1 MEVPGPRSALRTIA
15 PYAAVGLCWCWLESA
30 WATLLCYHGMILLL
44 AEGPPRLSSRDWR
57 LARLWPAF
65 PAVLAGPLVYLLL
78 PEMTRASLFEW
89 LARYG
94 LHGVGL
100 LMIVP
105 YYGLVHPVLEQLH
118 WRDLR
123 SLSPL
128 SHLAFA
134 GYHMLVL
141 GDLFRLPWLIVLFV
155 VLAASSAWWGRLE
168 RRSPV
173 TAVPLFSHV
182 LADAGVIVAALARS

>member
-1 MEVPGPRSALRTIA
+1 MKVVA
-15 PYAAVGLCWCWLESA
+15 PFAAVGVCWCWLESG

-44 AEGPPRLSSRDWR
+44 ADRPPRLLSLDWR
-57 LARLWPAF
+57 LARLWPAA
-65 PAVLAGPLVYLLL
+65 PACLAGPLVYLLL
-78 PEMTRASLFEW
+78 PEMTRTDLSEW

-94 LHGVGL
+94 LDGVGL
-100 LMIVP
+100 VLIVP

-118 WRDLR
+118 WRGLR

-134 GYHMLVL
+134 SYHIPVIAGLL
-141 GDLFRLPWLIVLFV
+141 RLPWLAAFFA
-155 VLAASSAWWGRLE
+155 VLAASSAWWRLLE
-168 RRSPV
+168 RRSSV
-173 TAVPLFSHV
+173 TPAPLISHV